1 MNIFVESLSGL
12 NIAVIDACL
21 YFSFFCG
28 CHLVK
33 LSCSDVLYVVLFLLF
48 FFFSNDFVLAV
59 VRGEREGSVDKLEE
73 G

>member
-1 MNIFVESLSGL
+1 MR
-12 NIAVIDACL
+12 ACI
-21 YFSFFCG
+21 SVFFCG